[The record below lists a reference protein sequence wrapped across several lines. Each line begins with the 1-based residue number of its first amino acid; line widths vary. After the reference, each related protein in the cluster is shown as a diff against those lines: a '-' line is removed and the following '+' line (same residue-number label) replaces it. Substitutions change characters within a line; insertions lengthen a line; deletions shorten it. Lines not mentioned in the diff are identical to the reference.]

1 MTEMEYKQKLSRFF
15 GDLLFRYRVAKSV
28 KAQMDRYLA
37 SDFNL
42 VKIAAPKEKTISRF
56 IAILLEPNCAHGQ
69 GDVFLRKFV
78 KILRTKVLEKVAKKL
93 PNDKS
98 EFKTAS
104 VEVEHYTD
112 EGRWIDIL
120 LTLPNGFMIGIEN
133 KIRAGDQK
141 DQLKDYN
148 EYLKNKRK
156 SYLLIFLTCDG
167 REPSEWSIPK
177 GERAKLEEA
186 GKLIT
191 LSYGEFLK
199 SWLEECLKECEADKV
214 RWFIRDF
221 ISWIEENCREV
232 DCDGQEGDN

>member
-1 MTEMEYKQKLSRFF
+1 MTEVEYKQKLNKFF
-15 GDLLFRYRVAKSV
+15 KDLLFRYRVAKSV
-28 KAQMDRYLA
+28 KAQMDKYLA

-42 VKIAAPKEKTISRF
+42 VSITMPGEATLSRF
-56 IAILLEPNCAHGQ
+56 IALLLEPNGVHGQ
-69 GDVFLRKFV
+69 GKVFLEKFV
-78 KILRTKVLEKVAKKL
+78 ETLNKCLKEKGVGSLMKNVSEIGNAKVETEHSTDKGRRIDIFIDL
-93 PNDKS
+93 PN
-98 EFKTAS
+98 F
-104 VEVEHYTD
+104 V
-112 EGRWIDIL
+112 
-120 LTLPNGFMIGIEN
+120 IGIEN

-177 GERAKLEEA
+177 SKRTELEKA
-186 GKLIT
+186 GKLII
-191 LSYGEFLK
+191 LSYEKFLLP
-199 SWLEECLKECEADKV
+199 WLKECLKECEADKV

-232 DCDGQEGDN
+232 SDDGQEENN

>member
-1 MTEMEYKQKLSRFF
+1 MTEAEYKQKLGRFF
-15 GDLLFRYRVAKSV
+15 GDLLFRYRIAKSV
-28 KAQMDRYLA
+28 KAQMDKYLA

-42 VKIAAPKEKTISRF
+42 VSLLAPGEETISRL
-56 IAILLEPNCAHGQ
+56 IVLLLEPKGVHGQ
-69 GDVFLRKFV
+69 GKVFLEKFV
-78 KILRTKVLEKVAKKL
+78 EILRKNLKDRGVGNPMENVGEIGNAKVDTEHST
-93 PNDKS
+93 DK
-98 EFKTAS
+98 
-104 VEVEHYTD
+104 
-112 EGRWIDIL
+112 GRRIDIL
-120 LTLPNGFMIGIEN
+120 IDFPNFVIGIEN

-177 GERAKLEEA
+177 GDRANLERD

-191 LSYGEFLK
+191 LSYRQLLFP
-199 SWLEECLKECEADKV
+199 WLEECLKECEADKV

-232 DCDGQEGDN
+232 SKDGQEENN